1 MNIFQRRESEV
12 RSYCRTFPAIFQ
24 KAKGA
29 FLYDEKGKRYIDFF
43 SGAGTLNYGHNN
55 SAMKKS
61 IIDYL
66 NADYV
71 THSLDMATSAK
82 QKFLEEFESVILQPR
97 GLDYKIQ
104 FTGPTGTNANEAA
117 LKLARI
123 VKKRSNVIAFTNG
136 FHGLSSGSLSVT
148 SNAYYRNEVFT
159 SRLNVSFMPYDGYFG
174 ENVNTIDYL
183 RRFLDDKSSGIDLP
197 AAVIME
203 TIQSEGG
210 VNVAGRQWLKDLEG
224 LCRDFDMLLIVDDI
238 QVGIGRGGTFF
249 SFERAG
255 IKPDIVT
262 LSKSISGFGLPM
274 SLVLIKPE
282 FDQWKPGE
290 HTGTFRGNNLAF
302 VTATEALQYW
312 KTEEFSESA
321 NKKGKIIEKNLRN
334 IQERYPE
341 LEIKVRGLGMIYGLE
356 VPSPEISESI
366 TREAFERGLILE
378 LCGAKNNVL
387 KFLPPLTID
396 ESTLEEGLGIID
408 QCFKAVLKK
417 EEFVLDS
424 HN

>member
-82 QKFLEEFESVILQPR
+82 QKFLEEFETVILQPR

-183 RRFLDDKSSGIDLP
+183 RKFLDDRSSGIDLP
-197 AAVIME
+197 AAVILE
-203 TIQSEGG
+203 TIQAEGG
-210 VNVAGRQWLKDLEG
+210 VNVAEIHWLKDLDK
-224 LCRDFDMLLIVDDI
+224 LCRDFDILLIVDDI
-238 QVGIGRGGTFF
+238 QVGIGRGGSFF

-312 KTEEFSESA
+312 RNEEFSESA
-321 NKKGKIIEKNLRN
+321 NKKGKIIKKKLCD

-341 LEIKVRGLGMIYGLE
+341 LKIRVRGLGMIYGLE
-356 VPSPEISESI
+356 IPDPEISESI

-387 KFLPPLTID
+387 KFLPTLTID

-408 QCFKAVLKK
+408 QCFKVVLKK
-417 EEFVLDS
+417 DEFVLGS